1 MVPMLREGDQVGDYE
16 LLERLGH
23 GAMGVVFRARHVL
36 IGREAAVK
44 VLLPHLAAEESF
56 RERFRREARTMA
68 GIEHPSIVPIYEA
81 REVDE
86 TTVYIAMKLLRGGTL
101 GDRLA
106 RGPMPGD
113 EVMRFAT
120 EIAAALDVLHD
131 QGLVHRDVKPSTILF
146 DDPGRA
152 VLGDFGVTR
161 DAQETALTRTD
172 QVVGTIRYMSPERML
187 GQAPGPSADVYS
199 LAAVIHEALRGEP
212 LVAGESEGAL
222 VGALMTQDTPA
233 LGLEDADLSSRCDVV
248 LAAALDKNPEA
259 RTTSASGLVQALVDA
274 GLGASASQA
283 PGDETQILGAPAGT
297 REAVDDAT
305 TERADGG
312 DATRTRIDPR
322 GPRPAI
328 SASEAAT
335 EPPAKRRRVGLWTA
349 AALVLLLI
357 GVGGATVEGLVTGDG
372 GGSVGGGGNDS
383 QSVADATTVYETT
396 QGPDPQVVRDNALR
410 PAYIGRWQSFC
421 AASDRLRRR
430 ENREI
435 ARPGLQQMPP
445 IISKEVAFFKRARAY
460 LLSSSVPS
468 TERDTARQWAR
479 FFRVRAENYRKLLAA
494 ARAGDSA
501 LYNKVI
507 VAGNRTRK
515 RGLRRID
522 ESIVDR
528 VKHCR
533 TGFSF

>member
-1 MVPMLREGDQVGDYE
+1 MLREGDQVGDYE

-131 QGLVHRDVKPSTILF
+131 QGLVHRDVKPSNILF
-146 DDPGRA
+146 DDTGRA

-274 GLGASASQA
+274 GLGATASEA
-283 PGDETQILGAPAGT
+283 PADETQILGAPAGAD
-297 REAVDDAT
+297 EAVDDAT
-305 TERADGG
+305 TGRADGG

-328 SASEAAT
+328 SASEAA
-335 EPPAKRRRVGLWTA
+335 
-349 AALVLLLI
+349 
-357 GVGGATVEGLVTGDG
+357 
-372 GGSVGGGGNDS
+372 
-383 QSVADATTVYETT
+383 
-396 QGPDPQVVRDNALR
+396 
-410 PAYIGRWQSFC
+410 
-421 AASDRLRRR
+421 
-430 ENREI
+430 
-435 ARPGLQQMPP
+435 
-445 IISKEVAFFKRARAY
+445 
-460 LLSSSVPS
+460 
-468 TERDTARQWAR
+468 
-479 FFRVRAENYRKLLAA
+479 
-494 ARAGDSA
+494 
-501 LYNKVI
+501 
-507 VAGNRTRK
+507 
-515 RGLRRID
+515 
-522 ESIVDR
+522 
-528 VKHCR
+528 
-533 TGFSF
+533 